1 MNQLLTEKTGKP
13 PRRGRG
19 KTPTFS
25 LLLYTEHIRILDRGR
40 AERGLKR
47 APFLRVL
54 TDLEGRSPRVTP
66 YPNGPGHRGIGTSKE
81 AAAACSLW
89 SSGLRVRCLLLLTTG
104 PLTTDEVAARLQL
117 DYQQVQP
124 RISELKALGLI
135 ESSGVRST
143 SLLGKPCLIW
153 RVVRSALPR
162 SSPASARASFSAN
175 DARVRQGQKDG
186 TREGGTETAN
196 PEWLQHLDTH
206 PHFPIT
212 GIRIFGRS
220 SVPFQTQRKSF
231 GT

>member
-25 LLLYTEHIRILDRGR
+25 LLLYTEHIRILDSRR
-40 AERGLKR
+40 AERSLKR

-153 RVVRSALPR
+153 RVVRSALP
-162 SSPASARASFSAN
+162 PEFTGLG
-175 DARVRQGQKDG
+175 QGELF
-186 TREGGTETAN
+186 R
-196 PEWLQHLDTH
+196 
-206 PHFPIT
+206 
-212 GIRIFGRS
+212 
-220 SVPFQTQRKSF
+220 
-231 GT
+231 